1 MREFIRAFVIL
12 VVAAAAGA
20 AHAAQSWSVTGE
32 EIARFEAKVVDVL
45 CELTGDCP
53 ANCGDGKRQLALLT
67 LENKLVLAA
76 KNATAFTGAADELVD
91 FCAKQVIVDG
101 LFTENHGVRFF
112 AVQFVR
118 EAPDGKWRAA
128 NRFLR
133 KWAVRNGMAP
143 DAKDANSWF
152 RHDSRVKGLIERD
165 GYLGLGQEADKQYF
179 ESR

>member
-1 MREFIRAFVIL
+1 MKESIRALVIL
-12 VVAAAAGA
+12 LAAAAGGT

-32 EIARFEAKVVDVL
+32 EIARFEAKVVDIL
-45 CELTGDCP
+45 CELTGNCP
-53 ANCGDGKRQLALLT
+53 ANCGDGKRQLGLLT
-67 LENKLVLAA
+67 ADNRLIMAA

-143 DAKDANSWF
+143 DAKEANQWF
-152 RHDSRVKGLIERD
+152 RHDARVTRLIERD
-165 GYLGLGQEADKQYF
+165 GHLGLGPEADAQYF